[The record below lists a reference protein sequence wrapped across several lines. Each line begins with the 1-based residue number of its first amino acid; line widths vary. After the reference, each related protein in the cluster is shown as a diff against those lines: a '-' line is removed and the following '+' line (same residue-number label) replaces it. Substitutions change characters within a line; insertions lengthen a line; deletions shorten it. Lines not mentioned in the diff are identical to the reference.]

1 MSDPTQTAEPM
12 FIEGRSGRLF
22 AVFYPP
28 SVLDPNIPK
37 RALLCLPPF
46 AEEMNRARRMAALL
60 ARELASR
67 ATGVLLLD
75 TYGTGDSAGDFAEAR
90 WEIWRDDATTALD
103 WLRDRGYR
111 RRALLGLRL
120 GACLALEVAGRVRP
134 EIERVVLWQPVVTG
148 SVHLNQFL
156 RIRVA
161 AGLGAGD
168 PSRETVK
175 ALRGRLAAGE
185 IVEVAGYALAP
196 QLAAAIDRLRLDELG
211 VAAKMPIDWLE
222 VAGGP
227 TDSLPPAAETAAKRW
242 RETGVQAAVKMIR
255 GEPFWAIEETTIV
268 SALIDATCELFEGG
282 RA

>member
-1 MSDPTQTAEPM
+1 M

-28 SVLDPNIPK
+28 SDLDPNIPK
-37 RALLCLPPF
+37 RALLCLPAF

-75 TYGTGDSAGDFAEAR
+75 PYGTGDSAGDFADAR
-90 WEIWRDDATTALD
+90 WEIWRDDATTALG
-103 WLRDRGYR
+103 WLRDRGYHQR
-111 RRALLGLRL
+111 SLLGLRL
-120 GACLALEVAGRVRP
+120 GACLALEVAGRVQS
-134 EIERVVLWQPVVTG
+134 EIERVFLWQPVVTG

-196 QLAAAIDRLRLDELG
+196 QLTTAIDRLRLDELG
-211 VAAKMPIDWLE
+211 VAAATPIDWLE
-222 VAGGP
+222 VAGGAM
-227 TDSLPPAAETAAKRW
+227 DSLPPAAETAAKHW
-242 RETGVQAAVKMIR
+242 RDTGVQVAVKMIR
-255 GEPFWAIEETTIV
+255 GEPFWTIEETTIV
-268 SALIDATCELFEGG
+268 SALIDATCELFEGA

>member
-1 MSDPTQTAEPM
+1 M
-12 FIEGRSGRLF
+12 
-22 AVFYPP
+22 
-28 SVLDPNIPK
+28 
-37 RALLCLPPF
+37 
-46 AEEMNRARRMAALL
+46 
-60 ARELASR
+60 
-67 ATGVLLLD
+67 
-75 TYGTGDSAGDFAEAR
+75 
-90 WEIWRDDATTALD
+90 
-103 WLRDRGYR
+103 
-111 RRALLGLRL
+111 RL